1 MKNRLIWIVL
11 FIAALSGCTQIETG
25 EIGLRKNFNGT
36 IEDTE
41 LGPGWHQTLVGSVI
55 LFAAKEILLAE
66 ENLTPQTK
74 DKSVLKD
81 FDITFTYT
89 ADSREVSYLYTHYSN
104 TAHLTQEKH
113 NEIFPMGTFVR
124 AIVRA
129 AAYSA
134 VAEVDALEVNTS
146 RPKIEQRIAA
156 IANAK
161 LDHEKLGVK
170 DEKGTQ
176 RKVTVVTVN
185 VKNSQLADDVVA
197 SANRAVNAQ
206 NDLVT
211 KTTEVQIATQEGLRI
226 KALAAQ
232 SSDTYIRL
240 LNAQANQTQADALL
254 TAAKNRS
261 TIWVV
266 PQNFTALGNVGTINA
281 PAAGTPAPAAD
292 VKK

>member
-1 MKNRLIWIVL
+1 MLSFVVL
-11 FIAALSGCTQIETG
+11 LTGCTQIETG
-25 EIGLRKNFNGT
+25 EIGLRKSFDGV
-36 IEDTE
+36 IEDKE
-41 LGPGWHQTLVGSVI
+41 LGPGWHQTLIGSVI

-89 ADSREVSYLYTHYSN
+89 VDSGEVSYLYTHYSS
-104 TAHLTQEKH
+104 TAHLTEDKH
-113 NEIFPMGTFVR
+113 NEIFPMGAFVR

-129 AAYSA
+129 STYSA
-134 VAEVDALEVNTS
+134 VSEVDALEVNTS
-146 RPKIEQRIAA
+146 RPKIELRIAE

-161 LDHEKLGVK
+161 LDHEKLGFK
-170 DEKGTQ
+170 DDKSKTGP

-211 KTTEVQIATQEGLRI
+211 KRTEVDIATQEGLRI
-226 KALAAQ
+226 RALASQ

-254 TAAKNRS
+254 TAAKNKS

-266 PQNFTALGNVGTINA
+266 PQNFTALGGIGSITA
-281 PAAGTPAPAAD
+281 PPTPPVVAE
-292 VKK
+292 KK